1 MKISTLR
8 ALASLAIAPLMV
20 MGTSATAEATVTYS
34 NKGTAQLYDIVEAH
48 YVLSDTRIVVLS
60 NDTSNA
66 VIQLVDPATQT
77 VTDTLAFTAP
87 NADGS
92 NSWDTATDL
101 EVTPD
106 GQTAY
111 VSFAGSNRALAK
123 ITLSTLTVADFVS
136 ITGDNAI
143 SGGGEPEFVALR
155 ANGSTVDVFSRAF
168 SKTFTTSSLD
178 STGGGLGAAPEVGV
192 TNKAFVSDPE
202 TSLTIW
208 PDITDVQL
216 SGLGRISFVASNN
229 IFYAGRFSVESIAS
243 ALTANYTNGE
253 IYVGTSL
260 ADIAYLAR
268 VEGYRESLNLT
279 GGSTMSLA
287 PEFDGVR
294 QVVASTDGTQLV
306 ALSNNGRIARVPLGR
321 GWSSTIV
328 EYFTVTDASVTLGN
342 YAVVAIK
349 SDGSQVTYLDS
360 RAGADDNIVNVLLAN
375 NAATVTTVPL
385 DLGWYASS
393 KKNASLYW
401 DAPEDNGGSPILDY
415 KVQCTNGKSQTF
427 KTVKTAQNEE
437 YPETTV
443 KRNAKKK
450 IKCRVLARNAQGL
463 SGVSNVITV
472 SAQGKRG
479 PGPL

>member
-1 MKISTLR
+1 MKSSRIRT
-8 ALASLAIAPLMV
+8 LASLAAASLAV
-20 MGTSATAEATVTYS
+20 TGVSSAADATVTYS
-34 NKGTAQLYDIVEAH
+34 NKGTAQLYDIVEAQ

-77 VTDTLAFTAP
+77 VTNTLAFTAP

-92 NSWDTATDL
+92 NPWDSATDL
-101 EVTPD
+101 EVTPN

-123 ITLSTLTVADFVS
+123 ITLSTLTVEDFVS

-155 ANGSTVDVFSRAF
+155 ANGSTVDVFSREY

-178 STGGGLGAAPEVGV
+178 STGDGLGVAPEVGV

-202 TSLTIW
+202 TSITIW

-216 SGLGRISFVASNN
+216 SGLGRISFLYSDE
-229 IFYAGRFSVESIAS
+229 IFYAGLFSVQSIAS

-260 ADIAYLAR
+260 ADTAYLAR
-268 VEGYRESLNLT
+268 VEGYRESPNLT

-294 QVVASTDGTQLV
+294 QVVASADGSQLV

-328 EYFTVTDASVTLGN
+328 EYFTITDASVTLGS

-375 NAATVTTVPL
+375 NASTAPMAPTEIS
-385 DLGWYASS
+385 WFASS
-393 KKNASLYW
+393 GKKAQIEW
-401 DAPEDNGGSPILDY
+401 VPGDDGGSELTKY
-415 KVQCTNGKSQTF
+415 LVQCTNGKSPKF
-427 KTVKTAQNEE
+427 RTVKSLRPTSTSLRIVRN
-437 YPETTV
+437 V
-443 KRNAKKK
+443 KKS
-450 IKCRVLARNAQGL
+450 IDCRVIARNSLGD
-463 SGVSNVITV
+463 SEPSDVVTITKK
-472 SAQGKRG
+472 GG
-479 PGPL
+479 PSPI